1 MNHIHSV
8 WTEKYRPLTIAECIL
23 PKATA
28 SEFTGFIKLGKI
40 PNILLAGP
48 AGTGKTTAALALCR
62 ELGYDHIVI
71 NGSNEGR
78 LIDTL
83 RTKITNFAS
92 SVSLDGS
99 RKCVILDEADYIPAE
114 IQAALRGF
122 MEEFASNC
130 SFILT
135 CNFPNRIMEA
145 IHSRCAVI
153 DFTIP
158 KAERQT
164 LIIELFKRISMILDT
179 EGVTYDKRAL
189 VTMVG
194 KFFPDMRRLLNELQ
208 RKGTDGIDAGS
219 LEGAVE
225 SDLAELVKHLKGK
238 NFRDVRKWVATTP
251 NLDIAY
257 IARQLYDNMY
267 ELCVHEDMPNLIML
281 LAEYQYKNAFVADKE
296 INIMAMLVEVMAA
309 VRFK

>member
-8 WTEKYRPLTIAECIL
+8 WTEKYRPLVIADCIL

-28 SEFTGFIKLGKI
+28 SEFAGFIKLGKI
-40 PNILLAGP
+40 PNMLLAGQ
-48 AGTGKTTAALALCR
+48 AGTGKTTTALALCR
-62 ELGYDHIVI
+62 ELEYDYIVI

-158 KAERQT
+158 KDERQS
-164 LIIELFKRISMILDT
+164 LIIALFKRIGTILDA
-179 EGVTYDKRAL
+179 EGVKYDKRAL

-208 RKGTDGIDAGS
+208 RKGTDGIDSGS
-219 LEGAVE
+219 LDGAVE
-225 SDLAELVKHLKGK
+225 SDLADLVKNLKSK
-238 NFRDVRKWVATTP
+238 NFKEVRKWVATTP
-251 NLDIAY
+251 NLDIGY
-257 IARQLYDNMY
+257 ISRQLYDNMY

-296 INIMAMLVEVMAA
+296 INVMAMLVEIMAA